1 MPRPRLPQHR
11 KLLGAAILSDHAWSE
26 IAKAL
31 GITKREMQIIQG
43 VFDNHTQ
50 QGIASRLNMN
60 EHTAHTHLNRLF
72 KKLNI
77 TTRTE
82 LVLRIMEQMIA
93 LTLAETGV
101 LPPICPRH
109 HRGACRLHNA
119 CARSQKA

>member
-26 IAKAL
+26 IANAL
-31 GITKREMQIIQG
+31 RITKREVQIIQG
-43 VFDNHTQ
+43 VFDNLTQ
-50 QGIASRLNMN
+50 SGIATRLNMN

-72 KKLNI
+72 IKLTV

-82 LVLRIMEQMIA
+82 LVLRVMEQMIA

-109 HRGACRLHNA
+109 QRGACPLRRA
-119 CARSQKA
+119 STRPQKG